1 MTFPNHRLITALVV
15 STVAMNITACGGGDD
30 EKAAPGK
37 KATAA
42 AKPAAA
48 KPATADSCVKS
59 WNASGNVDQQS
70 TLAGT
75 MVVDAGFEGDLRVGT
90 WPKGAQSV
98 ATRKGFA
105 SKDGAKA
112 VVGKG
117 SCIVVLPDSARF
129 GQMAFAE
136 SDGKW
141 VFVANPDGKAPPFP
155 TAAAKVIAGPRPAE
169 PDALGKLALQ

>member
-30 EKAAPGK
+30 EKAAPAK
-37 KATAA
+37 KAAA

-59 WNASGNVDQQS
+59 WNADRNTDQQA

-75 MVVDAGFEGDLRVGT
+75 MVVDAGFKGQLRVGT
-90 WPKGAQSV
+90 WPKGTQRV
-98 ATRKGFA
+98 ATRKGFG
-105 SKDGAKA
+105 SRDSGKA
-112 VVGKG
+112 AVSKG
-117 SCIVVLPDSARF
+117 SCLVVLPDSARF

-155 TAAAKVIAGPRPAE
+155 TAAAKAIEGAQAAE

>member
-15 STVAMNITACGGGDD
+15 STVAMNLTACGGGDD
-30 EKAAPGK
+30 EKAAPAK
-37 KATAA
+37 KAAA

-48 KPATADSCVKS
+48 KPATADSCAKS
-59 WNASGNVDQQS
+59 WNADGNADQQA

-75 MVVDAGFEGDLRVGT
+75 MVIDAGYKGQLRVGT
-90 WPKGAQSV
+90 WPKGAQTV
-98 ATRKGFA
+98 PTRKGF
-105 SKDGAKA
+105 GETGTKA
-112 VVGKG
+112 VVSKG
-117 SCIVVLPDSARF
+117 SCLVVLPDSARY

-141 VFVANPDGKAPPFP
+141 VFVADPDVKTAPFP
-155 TAAAKVIAGPRPAE
+155 TAAAKAIEGAQAAE

>member
-1 MTFPNHRLITALVV
+1 MTFSNHRLTAALVV
-15 STVAMNITACGGGDD
+15 SAFAMSITACGGGDD
-30 EKAAPGK
+30 ENAAPAK

-42 AKPAAA
+42 AKPA
-48 KPATADSCVKS
+48 TADGCAKS
-59 WNASGNVDQQS
+59 WNANANADQQA

-75 MVVDAGFEGDLRVGT
+75 MVVDAGFEGQLRVGT
-90 WPKGAQSV
+90 WPKGTQSV

-105 SKDGAKA
+105 MKDGAKA

-117 SCIVVLPDSARF
+117 SCLVVLPDSARY

-141 VFVANPDGKAPPFP
+141 VFVANPEGKAPFP
-155 TAAAKVIAGPRPAE
+155 TAAARAIAGARAAE
-169 PDALGKLALQ
+169 PDALGKLTLQ